1 MKPLKPT
8 KVNIGMD
15 ENMKFATIG
24 DYWDK
29 ELVAQIVD
37 LPREYQHL
45 FPNNFSK
52 MKEIERELGEIK
64 IPLKPNMKTAKHILE
79 ILNPKYKEKVKEEIE
94 KMLLARIIEIVDE
107 SVWIILMV
115 IQDNKMR
122 VIRLFVD
129 LRKLN
134 DAFIVD
140 LFPMPFTDEVLESV
154 VG

>member
-1 MKPLKPT
+1 
-8 KVNIGMD
+8 
-15 ENMKFATIG
+15 
-24 DYWDK
+24 
-29 ELVAQIVD
+29 
-37 LPREYQHL
+37 
-45 FPNNFSK
+45 
-52 MKEIERELGEIK
+52 MKEDGEIK